1 MAKGKGKRSSG
12 ATAVAPEGG
21 VNDSN
26 TGADAVP
33 QFEESAFAGL
43 RQKIEQRLK
52 NQNAAKQKPKNN
64 KKAAPND
71 TPNKNNEAPPKP
83 DTRRA
88 DTDKNNKG
96 KKRDRNGEVIARE
109 DKNASGKEKSS
120 KSKEAD
126 QSDALRQEIL
136 ALGGTEEDYNMLAGV
151 DSESEVEDA
160 KNTSKGSGS
169 KSEEDALRKEL
180 SGILAAAGQVVPDD
194 IADDEEDEA
203 GQDEDDEEVEDDN
216 EEEDE
221 DMEDDEADIDAGDD
235 NDSGEEDQESSDED
249 VPPTPVAKETKKEKA
264 KVSAEPP
271 LPKEYSKL
279 TVPPRSD
286 WFMTEL
292 PSISAKHANTLPKHL
307 IDRVHTYAV
316 SLLEEESNMYSEAQK
331 TLASSS
337 HKFYTTIM
345 STGTLSDK
353 ISALTLAIQ
362 ESPVH
367 NTKSLEN
374 LIALG
379 KKRSRAQAVEVL
391 RTLKDMFA
399 QGTLLPNDRRLRS
412 FANQPSLMAAFQ
424 GAGSKWSE
432 GDALPNGL
440 QKRHLIV
447 WAFENFVKEQYFEV
461 LKILEVWCN
470 DEIEFSRSRAVSYV
484 YELLKEKPEQE
495 TNLLRLLVNKLGDTA
510 KKIASRAS
518 YLLLQLEQ
526 AHPLM
531 KPTIIKAVEE
541 VLFRP
546 GQSQHAKYY
555 AIITLNQTVLS
566 TREEQVAAQL
576 LDIYFALF
584 VAFLKPTKKN
594 KPSKKHGKNGK
605 LNRKAQKALKEEEK
619 GQAQH
624 EEMQE
629 KLTSGVLTG
638 VNRAYPF
645 TSSDS
650 ERLAKHVDTLFRIT
664 HSSNFNTS
672 IQALMLIQQ
681 LTSSHQIA
689 ADRFYRTLYESLLDP
704 RLATSSKQALYLNL
718 LFKALKSDVN
728 ARRVK
733 AFVKRIIQVLGL
745 HQPAFICG
753 VMYLIR
759 ELEKTFSSLNSLYD
773 QPEDNESD
781 EEEVFRDVPD
791 EDDEAQEQPEAQP
804 KKPSSRYDPR
814 KRDPEHSNADKT
826 CLWELVTALFV
837 TFPSVRFGQCGSA
850 VRTQDY
856 ERKAGYD
863 DTHIDALPRP
873 LCLQDAEGSAATR
886 GASIMQPLA
895 GSDAQDR
902 LVSGIK
908 QTQDVPLNSE
918 AFWKKTSD
926 EVAAEDVFFHE
937 YFNRVEKDK
946 DKSRKKA
953 KDPVEHAEEDGEL
966 SDAESEIWKALVDS
980 KPEVEGADSDDDL
993 DLDDL
998 ESAYD
1003 QDEDEEAEESG
1014 DEGVIFNDESDVD
1027 MDDFEE
1033 EASEKPA
1040 TKSKAKK
1047 AEDTFDEDD
1056 DFNMDVSDDEA
1067 FLDSDED
1074 LPSDVELG
1082 GGVELPKEDDKSDQK
1097 KKKRKLKHL
1106 PTFASADDYAA
1117 LLAGED
1123 EGM

>member
-12 ATAVAPEGG
+12 VTAVAPEGG
-21 VNDSN
+21 ANDSN
-26 TGADAVP
+26 AGANAVP

-52 NQNAAKQKPKNN
+52 DQNAAKQKPKNN
-64 KKAAPND
+64 KKDAPND
-71 TPNKNNEAPPKP
+71 TPKKNNESTPKF
-83 DTRRA
+83 DTKRN
-88 DTDKNNKG
+88 DTDKNKG

-109 DKNASGKEKSS
+109 DKNASGKDKSS

-126 QSDALRQEIL
+126 QSDALRLEIL
-136 ALGGTEEDYNMLAGV
+136 ALGGTEEDYDMLAGV

-203 GQDEDDEEVEDDN
+203 GQDEEEEDDEEDVEDD
-216 EEEDE
+216 EVDLDSGDE
-221 DMEDDEADIDAGDD
+221 
-235 NDSGEEDQESSDED
+235 NDSEEADQESSDED
-249 VPPTPVAKETKKEKA
+249 VPPTPAAKEPTKNEKA
-264 KVSAEPP
+264 KNSAEPP

-279 TVPPRSD
+279 VN

-292 PSISAKHANTLPKHL
+292 PPISAKHANGLPRHL
-307 IDRVHTYAV
+307 VDRVYNYAV
-316 SLLEEESNMYSEAQK
+316 SLLEEESNLYSEAQK

-447 WAFENFVKEQYFEV
+447 WAFEHFLKEQYFEV

-484 YELLKEKPEQE
+484 FELLKEKPEQE

-566 TREEQVAAQL
+566 TKEEQVAAQL

-594 KPSKKHGKNGK
+594 KYQSNKKHGKNGK

-650 ERLAKHVDTLFRIT
+650 ER
-664 HSSNFNTS
+664 

-791 EDDEAQEQPEAQP
+791 EDDETQEQPEAQP

-826 CLWELVTALFV
+826 CLWELLPYLSHFH
-837 TFPSVRFGQCGSA
+837 PSVSVNAAQLLEHKTMSGKPDMTIHTLMHFLDRF
-850 VRTQDY
+850 VYKTP
-856 ERKAGYD
+856 KA
-863 DTHIDALPRP
+863 
-873 LCLQDAEGSAATR
+873 SAATR

-902 LVSGIK
+902 LVSGTK
-908 QTQDVPLNSE
+908 QTQELPLNSE
-918 AFWKKTSD
+918 AFWKKKSD

-1003 QDEDEEAEESG
+1003 QSEDEEAEQSE

-1033 EASEKPA
+1033 ETFETKEPA

-1056 DFNMDVSDDEA
+1056 DFDMDVSDDEA

-1082 GGVELPKEDDKSDQK
+1082 GGVELPKEDDKPDQK
-1097 KKKRKLKHL
+1097 KKRRKLKHL
-1106 PTFASADDYAA
+1106 PTFASVDDYAA

>member
-12 ATAVAPEGG
+12 VTAVAPEGG
-21 VNDSN
+21 ANDSN
-26 TGADAVP
+26 AGANAVP

-52 NQNAAKQKPKNN
+52 DQNAAKQKPKNN
-64 KKAAPND
+64 KKDAPND
-71 TPNKNNEAPPKP
+71 TPKKNNESTPKF
-83 DTRRA
+83 DTKRN
-88 DTDKNNKG
+88 DTDKNKG

-109 DKNASGKEKSS
+109 DKNASGKDKSS

-136 ALGGTEEDYNMLAGV
+136 ALGGTEEDYDMLAGV

-203 GQDEDDEEVEDDN
+203 GQDEEEEDDEEDVEDD
-216 EEEDE
+216 EVDLDSGDE
-221 DMEDDEADIDAGDD
+221 
-235 NDSGEEDQESSDED
+235 NDSEEADQESSDED
-249 VPPTPVAKETKKEKA
+249 VPPTPAAKEPTKNEKA
-264 KVSAEPP
+264 KNSAEPP

-279 TVPPRSD
+279 VN

-292 PSISAKHANTLPKHL
+292 PPISAKHANGLPRHL
-307 IDRVHTYAV
+307 VDRVYNYAV
-316 SLLEEESNMYSEAQK
+316 SLLEEESNLYSEAQK

-447 WAFENFVKEQYFEV
+447 WAFEHFLKEQYFEV

-484 YELLKEKPEQE
+484 FELLKEKPEQE

-526 AHPLM
+526 THPLM

-594 KPSKKHGKNGK
+594 KYQSNKKHGKNGK

-650 ERLAKHVDTLFRIT
+650 ER
-664 HSSNFNTS
+664 

-791 EDDEAQEQPEAQP
+791 EDDETQEQPEAQP

-826 CLWELVTALFV
+826 CLWELLPYLSHFH
-837 TFPSVRFGQCGSA
+837 PSVSVNAAQLLEHKTMSGKPDMTIHTLMHFLDRF
-850 VRTQDY
+850 VYKTP
-856 ERKAGYD
+856 KA
-863 DTHIDALPRP
+863 
-873 LCLQDAEGSAATR
+873 SAATR

-902 LVSGIK
+902 LVSGTK
-908 QTQDVPLNSE
+908 QTQELPLNSE
-918 AFWKKTSD
+918 AFWKKKSD

-937 YFNRVEKDK
+937 YFNRVEEDK

-1003 QDEDEEAEESG
+1003 QSEDEEAEQSE

-1033 EASEKPA
+1033 ETFETKKPA

-1056 DFNMDVSDDEA
+1056 DFDMDVSDDEA

-1082 GGVELPKEDDKSDQK
+1082 GGVELPKEDDKPDQK
-1097 KKKRKLKHL
+1097 KKRRKLKHL
-1106 PTFASADDYAA
+1106 PTFASVDDYAA

>member
-12 ATAVAPEGG
+12 ATAAVTEGG
-21 VNDSN
+21 ANDSN
-26 TGADAVP
+26 AGADTVP

-52 NQNAAKQKPKNN
+52 DQNAAKQKSKNN
-64 KKAAPND
+64 KKAASND
-71 TPNKNNEAPPKP
+71 TPKKNNEATPKP
-83 DTRRA
+83 DTKRT

-109 DKNASGKEKSS
+109 DKNTFS
-120 KSKEAD
+120 KDKLSKPKEAE
-126 QSDALRQEIL
+126 QTDALRQEIL
-136 ALGGTEEDYNMLAGV
+136 ALGGTEEDYDMLAGV

-194 IADDEEDEA
+194 IAEDEEDEV
-203 GQDEDDEEVEDDN
+203 GQEEEEEEEEVE
-216 EEEDE
+216 EEDV
-221 DMEDDEADIDAGDD
+221 EDDEADIDVGDD
-235 NDSGEEDQESSDED
+235 NDSEEDQESSDED
-249 VPPTPVAKETKKEKA
+249 VPPAPAAKETKKEKA
-264 KVSAEPP
+264 KQFAEPP

-279 TVPPRSD
+279 AVPPRSD

-292 PSISAKHANTLPKHL
+292 PSISAKHANALPRHL
-307 IDRVHTYAV
+307 VDRVYNYAV
-316 SLLEEESNMYSEAQK
+316 SLLEEESNMYAEAQK

-374 LIALG
+374 LLALG

-447 WAFENFVKEQYFEV
+447 WAFEHFLKEQYFEV

-566 TREEQVAAQL
+566 TKEEQVAAQL

-584 VAFLKPTKKN
+584 VAFLKPTKN
-594 KPSKKHGKNGK
+594 KFQSGKKHGKNGK
-605 LNRKAQKALKEEEK
+605 LNRKAQKAQKEAEK

-645 TSSDS
+645 TNSDS
-650 ERLAKHVDTLFRIT
+650 ERLSKHVDTLFRIT

-718 LFKALKSDVN
+718 LFKALKNDVN

-791 EDDEAQEQPEAQP
+791 EDDETQEQPEAQP

-826 CLWELVTALFV
+826 CLWELLPYLSHFH
-837 TFPSVRFGQCGSA
+837 PSVSVNAAQLLEHKTMSGKPDMTIHTLMHFLDRF
-850 VRTQDY
+850 VYKTP
-856 ERKAGYD
+856 KA
-863 DTHIDALPRP
+863 
-873 LCLQDAEGSAATR
+873 SAATR

-902 LVSGIK
+902 LVSGTK
-908 QTQDVPLNSE
+908 QTQELPLNSE
-918 AFWKKTSD
+918 AFWKKKSD

-953 KDPVEHAEEDGEL
+953 KDPVEHAEEDAEL

-1003 QDEDEEAEESG
+1003 QDEDEEAEQSG

-1033 EASEKPA
+1033 EASETEKPA
-1040 TKSKAKK
+1040 TKPKAKK

-1056 DFNMDVSDDEA
+1056 DFDMDVSDDEA

-1082 GGVELPKEDDKSDQK
+1082 GGVELPKEDDKPDQK
-1097 KKKRKLKHL
+1097 KKRRKLKHL
-1106 PTFASADDYAA
+1106 PTFASVDDYAA